1 MTADDNELQAGEYVL
16 GSLGPEE
23 RLTAQERI
31 KADPAFA
38 AAVRLWEGHL
48 APLMDDTPP
57 VEPSARINARI
68 AQEIAMEAAV
78 PRVNP
83 AERLAP
89 EAYRPD
95 AEIVDLSARLRRL
108 KLITALAGSL
118 AAAFAGVVVYD
129 RMGLLMRA
137 PVDGQHYVAVVNR
150 DASLPALIVDVDT
163 GLGELTV
170 RPVATEAPAADRSLE
185 LWIIPAGGSPIS
197 LGVVDTAAKAYR
209 VADKTGSI
217 RSTGTFAVTV
227 EPKGGAPEGI
237 PTGPVVYSGKL
248 VKVTD

>member
-1 MTADDNELQAGEYVL
+1 MTTDDNELQAGEYVL
-16 GSLGPEE
+16 GSLGPKE
-23 RLTAQERI
+23 RRAARARI
-31 KADPAFA
+31 TTDPAFA
-38 AAVRLWEGHL
+38 AAVRLWETRL
-48 APLMDDTPP
+48 APLIDETPP
-57 VEPSARINARI
+57 VEPSARLNARI
-68 AQEIAMEAAV
+68 AQEIALEATA

-83 AERLAP
+83 AERLAQ
-89 EAYRPD
+89 EAHRPD
-95 AEIVDLSARLRRL
+95 MEIVDLSARLRRL
-108 KLITALAGSL
+108 RLITALAGSL

-129 RMGLLMRA
+129 RMGMLMRA

-185 LWIIPAGGSPIS
+185 LWIIPAGGTPIS
-197 LGVVDTAAKAYR
+197 LGVVDTTARAYH

-227 EPKGGAPEGI
+227 EPKGGAPEGV